1 MMTMSKALSAPQART
16 YHAREFAS
24 EQANYWSR
32 GQQGY
37 SEWQGK
43 LAAEFALQGEVGAE
57 HFARLTEGEH
67 PTTQEQLVWHQPSRT
82 YENRY
87 GKEVTSVG
95 HRAGWDAT
103 ISAPKSVSLTALVG
117 GDERVREAHRESV
130 RVALSEFE
138 RYTQARMGNV
148 REPEKTGKFVA
159 ATFEHDTARP
169 VDGYAA
175 PQLHTHVVVFNV
187 AESKDG
193 DTHALQER
201 GLFQSQ
207 AFATAVY
214 RTELAARLQG
224 LGYEIERGD
233 HGQPEIKGYSREYL
247 EASSP
252 RRAQITTELKEIGRE
267 GAGAAQVAAHR
278 TRDSKEIQSPEEVL
292 HRHRTLAAEYGH
304 QADWVVSRSF
314 SQQRGQ
320 EIDAPR
326 VAQQAVTYA
335 REHVF
340 ERAAIQDER
349 AILQAALER
358 SMGQASASQVRQEF
372 ERRAQGKEEFRP
384 AEHAPKSA
392 GRQYT
397 TAAMDRMERE
407 IVSRM
412 DRGNWHLETST
423 PIAEKPS
430 RTDVLSRHPQ
440 LNSSQQKAA
449 EQILT
454 SHEKIVGLDGVAGA
468 GKTTTLAVIR
478 EGAEANG
485 YRVEGFAPTSRAAQK
500 LGEAGIE
507 TSTLQLHLAK
517 GQQADTGERRLYILD
532 ESSLASTKQMHDF
545 VTRLHPNDRVLL
557 VGDTRQHEAVE
568 AGRPFAQLQEAGM
581 RTAKLD
587 EIVRQRD
594 AALKQV
600 VEQLAKGQVGE
611 AVQGLE
617 RQGRVHEVAN
627 QTDRIAAIAKEYAR
641 QPENTLVVSPDNRSR
656 AEINQAI
663 RAELQ
668 GTGVVGKE
676 EHRTDV
682 LVPRQDLTGAD
693 RTWAERYHFDEVLL
707 YSRNSKETGLK
718 KGEYAR
724 VKSVDAAANQLT
736 IVRADGSEL
745 NYDPRRQQGVSLYR
759 DQQKA
764 FAVGDRIQFT
774 APANDLKIANRE
786 LGTIQGFTDDGHM
799 SLKMD
804 SGRSLSLDPR
814 EHPHLDHGYAVTS
827 HSSQGQT
834 ADRVLI
840 HIDTELGA
848 KDLLNNRM
856 AYVAVSRGAQDA
868 QIFTS
873 DRQQLPQVLSRDV
886 SHQTAHV
893 PEVQQEP
900 GRQQVR
906 LTGRELVEQHKRR
919 WNPLNEALPEH
930 EAKQFHWQ
938 QESGTMQTYKHVQTG
953 RYIHIDGQD
962 GTFHSPDRGT
972 ITAKQALDYAMPEGQ
987 KHSHS
992 LEIKPERE
1000 ISISRGY
1007 GFGIGI

>member
-32 GQQGY
+32 GQQGH

-43 LAAEFALQGEVGAE
+43 LAAEFGLKGEVGAE

-130 RVALSEFE
+130 RVALAEFE

-224 LGYEIERGD
+224 LGYEIERGE

-278 TRDSKEIQSPEEVL
+278 TRDSKEIQSPKEVL

-314 SQQRGQ
+314 GQQRGQ
-320 EIDAPR
+320 EIDAPK

-372 ERRAQGKEEFRP
+372 EQRAQGKEEFRT

-423 PIAEKPS
+423 PIVEKPS
-430 RTDVLSRHPQ
+430 RTEVLSRHPQ

-468 GKTTTLAVIR
+468 GKTTTLTVIC

-517 GQQADTGERRLYILD
+517 GQQADSGERRLYILD

-545 VTRLHPNDRVLL
+545 VTRLHQNDRVLL

-627 QTDRIAAIAKEYAR
+627 QAERIAAIAKEYAR
-641 QPENTLVVSPDNRSR
+641 QPESTLVVSPDNRSR

-663 RAELQ
+663 RTELQ
-668 GTGVVGKE
+668 GTGFVGRE
-676 EHRTDV
+676 EHRSDV

-693 RTWAERYHFDEVLL
+693 RDVGRAVPLRRRAALFAEFQ
-707 YSRNSKETGLK
+707 RNRFEEG
-718 KGEYAR
+718 R
-724 VKSVDAAANQLT
+724 VC
-736 IVRADGSEL
+736 
-745 NYDPRRQQGVSLYR
+745 
-759 DQQKA
+759 
-764 FAVGDRIQFT
+764 
-774 APANDLKIANRE
+774 
-786 LGTIQGFTDDGHM
+786 
-799 SLKMD
+799 
-804 SGRSLSLDPR
+804 PR
-814 EHPHLDHGYAVTS
+814 EERRCRCQPDHRLA
-827 HSSQGQT
+827 
-834 ADRVLI
+834 
-840 HIDTELGA
+840 
-848 KDLLNNRM
+848 
-856 AYVAVSRGAQDA
+856 
-868 QIFTS
+868 
-873 DRQQLPQVLSRDV
+873 
-886 SHQTAHV
+886 
-893 PEVQQEP
+893 P
-900 GRQQVR
+900 G
-906 LTGRELVEQHKRR
+906 
-919 WNPLNEALPEH
+919 W
-930 EAKQFHWQ
+930 F
-938 QESGTMQTYKHVQTG
+938 
-953 RYIHIDGQD
+953 
-962 GTFHSPDRGT
+962 
-972 ITAKQALDYAMPEGQ
+972 
-987 KHSHS
+987 
-992 LEIKPERE
+992 
-1000 ISISRGY
+1000 
-1007 GFGIGI
+1007 